1 MASTSPRGSSA
12 AEGSPRLRRMSVDI
26 DQDKLHRAITILGSS
41 SVAEA
46 LDEALDLVLLGD
58 DLNAGIDRLA
68 AAGEIKNF
76 FDDHP
81 EW

>member
-1 MASTSPRGSSA
+1 M
-12 AEGSPRLRRMSVDI
+12 DI